1 MEKLTILTDSA
12 KYDAAC
18 TSSGADRPGTVMAG
32 CCHSFAADGRCISL
46 LKVLLTN
53 YCVYDCKYCV
63 NRVSNDC
70 ARAAFKPEELAELT
84 VEFYRRNYIEG
95 LFLSSGVLRSPDY
108 TMEQMIRALELLRH
122 RHHFGGY
129 IHAKAIPGASPELV
143 RKLGFLADRLS
154 INVELPSERSLTALA
169 PDKKRTDIFSAMSEI
184 KSGIGENCRDLAI
197 YKKAPR
203 FATAGQ
209 ATQLIIGATPE
220 TDYQIITLASA
231 MYKKFGLKRVF
242 YSAYIPVAEHS
253 LLPALNQK
261 PPLLREHRLYQADW
275 LMRQYGFKA
284 EDILSPEAPN
294 FNPYLDPKCNWAVNN
309 MQEFP
314 VDVNTA
320 PLEKLLRVPGI
331 GPTSARRIVAARRS
345 GRLGIAELRRIG
357 VVLKRAQYF
366 IIASGNDSATRD
378 REMIVRALIDPK
390 IYSFGAEQL
399 SLFQETPALPNV
411 SEFNSLDEAVEETVL
426 CLTQSL

>member
-1 MEKLTILTDSA
+1 
-12 KYDAAC
+12 
-18 TSSGADRPGTVMAG
+18 
-32 CCHSFAADGRCISL
+32 
-46 LKVLLTN
+46 
-53 YCVYDCKYCV
+53 
-63 NRVSNDC
+63 
-70 ARAAFKPEELAELT
+70 
-84 VEFYRRNYIEG
+84 
-95 LFLSSGVLRSPDY
+95 
-108 TMEQMIRALELLRH
+108 LELLRH